1 MSTDFQRAREALG
14 ARLRELRTEAHLTHR
29 ELAGRLGWAHS
40 KISKLETGKQT
51 ASIADL
57 AAWAETTG
65 FSDALPELKNNLRR
79 LETHYRSWR
88 RQLAGGHKAV
98 QDAALVE
105 EQHAQVIRV
114 YETSVVPGIFQTAD
128 YARHLFTHSA
138 QLRRS
143 PRDVEDAVR
152 ARLRRQEVLY
162 QRGQKYRVIIWEAV
176 LYAVIGGPEVMLGQL
191 DRLAGIIGLD
201 TVTFGVLPFSAS
213 LDLTPKHGFWIH
225 DERNV
230 IVETLSAEMELKEP
244 DDVALYLRLWDYYDQ
259 AAVYGHTAHRAI
271 ARARHA
277 LGNQ

>member
-29 ELAGRLGWAHS
+29 ELAVRLGWAHS

-88 RQLAGGHKAV
+88 RQLAGSHKAV
-98 QDAALVE
+98 PDAALVE
-105 EQHAQVIRV
+105 EQRAQVIRV

-138 QLRRS
+138 RLRRS

-162 QRGQKYRVIIWEAV
+162 QRGQKCRVIIWEA
-176 LYAVIGGPEVMLGQL
+176 AVIGGPEVMLGQL

-259 AAVYGHTAHRAI
+259 AAIYGHTAHRAI

-277 LGNQ
+277 LGIQ

>member
-29 ELAGRLGWAHS
+29 ELAARLGWAHS

-51 ASIADL
+51 ASVADL
-57 AAWAETTG
+57 EAWTRETGAPEAFT
-65 FSDALPELKNNLRR
+65 ELKNTLRR
-79 LETHYRSWR
+79 LETQYRSWR

-98 QDAALVE
+98 QEAALAE
-105 EQHAQVIRV
+105 EQRASIIRV
-114 YETSVVPGIFQTAD
+114 YETSVIPGIFQTAE
-128 YARHLFTHSA
+128 YARHLFAHSA
-138 QLRRS
+138 KLRRS

-162 QRGQKYRVIIWEAV
+162 QRGQKYRVIIWEAA
-176 LYAVIGGPEVMLGQL
+176 LHTVIGSPEFMAGQL

-201 TVTFGVLPFSAS
+201 TVSLSILPFSAP

-230 IVETLSAEMELKEP
+230 VVETLSAEMELKDSE
-244 DDVALYLRLWDYYDQ
+244 DIALYLRLWNYYDQ
-259 AAVYGHTAHRAI
+259 VAVHGPAAHRLI

-277 LGNQ
+277 LESR

>member
-29 ELAGRLGWAHS
+29 ELAARLGWAHS

-51 ASIADL
+51 ASVADL
-57 AAWAETTG
+57 EAWARETEAPE
-65 FSDALPELKNNLRR
+65 ALTELKNSLRR
-79 LETHYRSWR
+79 LETQYRSWR

-98 QDAALVE
+98 QEAALAE
-105 EQHAQVIRV
+105 EQRATTIRV

-128 YARHLFTHSA
+128 YARHLFTHAA

-162 QRGQKYRVIIWEAV
+162 QRGQKYRVIIWEAA
-176 LYAVIGGPEVMLGQL
+176 LHAVIGDPDVMIGQL
-191 DRLAGIIGLD
+191 DRLAGIIGLN
-201 TVTFGVLPFSAS
+201 TVSFGILPFSAS

-230 IVETLSAEMELKEP
+230 VVETLSAEMELKDAE
-244 DDVALYLRLWDYYDQ
+244 DIALYLRLWDYYDQ
-259 AAVYGHTAHRAI
+259 VALHGPAAHRLL

-277 LGNQ
+277 LEVR

>member
-29 ELAGRLGWAHS
+29 ELAAGLSWAHS

-57 AAWAETTG
+57 EAWAGATG
-65 FSDALPELKNNLRR
+65 APAALPELKNSLRR

-88 RQLAGGHKAV
+88 RQLVGGHKAV
-98 QDAALVE
+98 QEAALSEE
-105 EQHAQVIRV
+105 EQAQTIKV
-114 YETSVVPGIFQTAD
+114 YETSVIPGIFQTPD

-138 QLRRS
+138 RLRRS

-152 ARLRRQEVLY
+152 ARMRRQDALY
-162 QRGQKYRVIIWEAV
+162 QRGQKYRVIIWEAA
-176 LYAVIGGPEVMLGQL
+176 LYAMMGGPEVMAGQL
-191 DRLAGIIGLD
+191 DRLAGIIGLSS
-201 TVTFGVLPFSAS
+201 VTLGVLPFSTA

-230 IVETLSAEMELKEP
+230 VVETLSAEMELKDSE
-244 DDVALYLRLWDYYDQ
+244 DIALYLRLWDYYDQ
-259 AAVYGHTAHRAI
+259 TAVYGPAAHRAI
-271 ARARHA
+271 ARARHS
-277 LGNQ
+277 LGS

>member
-29 ELAGRLGWAHS
+29 ELAARLGWAHS

-57 AAWAETTG
+57 AAWAESTG
-65 FSDALPELKNNLRR
+65 FSDTLPELKNHLRR

-98 QDAALVE
+98 QDAALAE
-105 EQHAQVIRV
+105 EQRAQVIRV

-138 QLRRS
+138 RLRRS

-152 ARLRRQEVLY
+152 ARMRRQEVLY
-162 QRGQKYRVIIWEAV
+162 QRGQKYRVIIWEAT
-176 LYAVIGGPEVMLGQL
+176 LYAVIGSPEVMLGQL

-201 TVTFGVLPFSAS
+201 TVTLGVLPFSAS

-225 DERNV
+225 DDRNV

-244 DDVALYLRLWDYYDQ
+244 DDVALYLRLWDYYDS

-277 LGNQ
+277 LGS

>member
-57 AAWAETTG
+57 AAWAEATG
-65 FSDALPELKNNLRR
+65 FTDVLPELKNSLRR

-98 QDAALVE
+98 QEAALTE
-105 EQHAQVIRV
+105 EQQAQTIRV
-114 YETSVVPGIFQTAD
+114 YETSVIPGIFQTPD

-138 QLRRS
+138 RLRRS

-152 ARLRRQEVLY
+152 ARMRRQDALY
-162 QRGQKYRVIIWEAV
+162 QRGQKYRVIIWEAA
-176 LYAVIGGPEVMLGQL
+176 LYAAIGGPEVMAAQL
-191 DRLAGIIGLD
+191 DRLAGIIGLSS
-201 TVTFGVLPFSAS
+201 VTLGVLPFSAS

-230 IVETLSAEMELKEP
+230 IVETLSAEMDLKDSE
-244 DDVALYLRLWDYYDQ
+244 DIALYLRLWDYYDSV
-259 AAVYGHTAHRAI
+259 ALYGHTAHRAI
-271 ARARHA
+271 TRARHA
-277 LGNQ
+277 LGS

>member
-29 ELAGRLGWAHS
+29 ELATRLGWAHS

-57 AAWAETTG
+57 VSWAETTG
-65 FSDALPELKNNLRR
+65 FSDALPELKNHLRR

-98 QDAALVE
+98 QDAALAE
-105 EQHAQVIRV
+105 EQRAQVIRV
-114 YETSVVPGIFQTAD
+114 YETSVIPGIFQTAD

-152 ARLRRQEVLY
+152 ARMRRQEVLY
-162 QRGQKYRVIIWEAV
+162 QRGQKYRVIIWEAA
-176 LYAVIGGPEVMLGQL
+176 LYAVIGSPEVMLGQL

-201 TVTFGVLPFSAS
+201 TVALGVLPFSAS

-230 IVETLSAEMELKEP
+230 IVETLSAEIELKEP
-244 DDVALYLRLWDYYDQ
+244 EDVALYLRLWDYYDR
-259 AAVYGHTAHRAI
+259 AAVYGHAAHRAI
-271 ARARHA
+271 ARARHS
-277 LGNQ
+277 LGSQ